1 MKDEKIIEL
10 FFSRDENAIKET
22 EEKYTTLCHYVAK
35 NYLTVREDR
44 EECINDAMLALWN
57 SIPPA
62 KPKSL
67 SAFLSTTVRR
77 IAISKSRANNAWKR
91 GGHVHIVSD
100 EFLSMISDETD
111 LASQFEARRAGE
123 IMNRCLGKLSK
134 DDRRIFVMR
143 YWLSMSYDQIRTQTG
158 FGESKIKMSLSRTRA
173 KLADELKKE
182 GITV

>member
-1 MKDEKIIEL
+1 MNDEKIIEL
-10 FFSRDENAIKET
+10 FFARDENAIKET
-22 EEKYTTLCHYVAK
+22 EDKYTTLCHYVAK
-35 NYLTVREDR
+35 SYLTVREDR

-67 SAFLSTTVRR
+67 SAFLSSTVRHL
-77 IAISKSRANNAWKR
+77 AISKSRAANAWKR

-100 EFLSMISDETD
+100 EFLSMIPDGTD

-123 IMNRCLGKLSK
+123 VMNRCLGRLSK

-143 YWLSMSYDQIRTQTG
+143 YWLSLSYDQIRTQTG
-158 FGESKIKMSLSRTRA
+158 FGESKIKMSLSRTRE

>member
-1 MKDEKIIEL
+1 MNDEKIIEL
-10 FFSRDENAIKET
+10 FFARDENAIKET

-35 NYLTVREDR
+35 NYLSLREDR

-77 IAISKSRANNAWKR
+77 IAISKSRAGNAWKR

-100 EFLSMISDETD
+100 EFLSMIPDETD

-158 FGESKIKMSLSRTRA
+158 FGESKIKMSLSRTRS